1 MAPLLGNDSPAVEYT
16 TKDSSKAAEI
26 KKAQDSNNAP
36 TTTSTSNALQAL
48 SQGVTLPGRP
58 VFSDHEKA
66 RAHMLEHMAG
76 AFRVLARHN
85 CVEGLSGHI
94 SLRDPENPHVF
105 WTNPLGVHFALLKP
119 EDMVLLNEDGGV
131 VGGNTKHPANAAGF
145 LIHRALHK
153 ARADV
158 NAACHFHSPHGKAW
172 STFAQPLEMLNQ
184 DVTMFY
190 GEAQA
195 VYGEFGGVVLKEEE
209 SLALANAL
217 GPKGKGMILRNHGL
231 LTVGST
237 VDEAAYLFM
246 LMERSCQIQL
256 EADAAAASGRKKVY
270 VDDEAA
276 KFTFEMT
283 SDPDSLYAEFQPYL
297 QYEAALSARGLAP

>member
-1 MAPLLGNDSPAVEYT
+1 MAPLLGGDSPAVEYT
-16 TKDSSKAAEI
+16 VKDLSSVKDTG
-26 KKAQDSNNAP
+26 AQPQENRASH
-36 TTTSTSNALQAL
+36 SSNALQAL

-58 VFSDHEKA
+58 VFTDHEKA
-66 RAHMLEHMAG
+66 RQHMLEHMAG
-76 AFRVLARHN
+76 AFRVLARHG
-85 CVEGLSGHI
+85 CVEGISGHI
-94 SLRDPENPHVF
+94 SLRDPEDPNVF
-105 WTNPLGVHFALLKP
+105 WTNPLGIHFALLKP
-119 EDMVLLNEDGGV
+119 DDMVLLNEEGSV

-172 STFAQPLEMLNQ
+172 SAFAQPLEMINQ
-184 DVTMFY
+184 DVAIFL
-190 GEAQA
+190 GAAQA
-195 VYGEFGGVVLKEEE
+195 VYGEFGGVVLKDEE
-209 SLALANAL
+209 SQALAKSL
-217 GPKGKGMILRNHGL
+217 GNEGKGMILRNHGL

-270 VDDEAA
+270 ISDEAA
-276 KFTFEMT
+276 KYTFEMT

-297 QYEAALSARGLAP
+297 QYEAAMSTIHR